1 MENSC
6 RKKYKQSSKNWV
18 LASKRTGFRRNSA
31 LIPANAGL
39 FHYAGNNP
47 VRYIDPDGRELLE
60 GRTMTA
66 YEKKFAREILGNAAP
81 LGVKVFRNL
90 SDSGS
95 FSPPLG
101 KVLIQKSL
109 YSESITGGYPLSV
122 LIHELFHQVQYSE
135 NPFGL
140 NWYVGIEIKK
150 PSVSVKKSWNS
161 FGISVHKGYIKPYVG
176 WSPSIGVFPSLAY
189 EFVID
194 EFMGIV
200 SEHKGKGYVYKYGD
214 LSQYNTLSDFPYL
227 ESQAEMVGDFAYFY
241 YQERYGI
248 GIENEQKVN
257 MKRMAEILKNSGY
270 KSEAIKWVL
279 ERY

>member
-1 MENSC
+1 MENVC
-6 RKKYKQSSKNWV
+6 KKKYKPFSKNWI
-18 LASKRTGFRRNSA
+18 LASSYAEFRRNN
-31 LIPANAGL
+31 LFRQTNADL
-39 FHYAGNNP
+39 YHYAGNNP
-47 VRYIDPDGRELLE
+47 VRYIDPDGR
-60 GRTMTA
+60 RTMTA

-81 LGVKVFRNL
+81 LNTNVYKNF
-90 SDSGS
+90 SDDGS

-101 KVLIQKSL
+101 FVLIQKTL
-109 YSESITGGYPLSV
+109 YSDSMTRGEQLSV
-122 LIHELFHQVQYSE
+122 LMHELFHQVQYIK
-135 NPFGL
+135 NPIEVKIYAGL
-140 NWYVGIEIKK
+140 PFEFSAGVSVSLSGHSIGISANARARVSAFVGI
-150 PSVSVKKSWNS
+150 SA
-161 FGISVHKGYIKPYVG
+161 
-176 WSPSIGVFPSLAY
+176 SIGVFPSLAR
-189 EFVID
+189 EFFID

-200 SEHKGKGYVYKYGD
+200 SDKKGKGFVYNYGE
-214 LSQYNTLSDFPYL
+214 LSQYNSLSDFPYL